1 MYTCTSSKLN
11 KRFFNRCFF
20 NWFFIQ
26 VSRAQTEHTGQYRC
40 VVADRLETTCRIT
53 VREPDYRF
61 IQPLPSNVQV
71 SPQTET
77 SLTLDATLNR
87 KATRVQWFKNNQE
100 IFPSRKHELI
110 NEHHLVALVI
120 HDLNPDDQGL
130 YRCVVAN
137 GQATSDCQVSVNLMT
152 DNNRQLIKTLKDQN
166 VYVHDTC
173 TLNVQFQGDAPDV
186 KWYKNGQDIL
196 PNPKYRLMKLGN
208 EQTLIIND
216 CQLVHDQ
223 AYYSLRLAN
232 NPKLDLTSCYVQ
244 VKDKYVNI
252 TKHLEPQRCIQG
264 QEQQVCRNEFPNENH
279 CLFFI

>member
-1 MYTCTSSKLN
+1 MKKIDLN
-11 KRFFNRCFF
+11 FFN
-20 NWFFIQ
+20 FIRK
-26 VSRAQTEHTGQYRC
+26 VSRAQTDHTGQYRC
-40 VVADRLETTCRIT
+40 VVADRLETSCHIT

-87 KATRVQWFKNNQE
+87 KANRVQWFKNTLE
-100 IFPSRKHELI
+100 ILPSRKYELV
-110 NEHHLVALVI
+110 NEHHLVALII
-120 HDLNPDDQGL
+120 HDLNQDDQGL

-137 GQATSDCQVSVNLMT
+137 GQATSECQVSVNLMT
-152 DNNRQLIKTLKDQN
+152 ENNRQLIKTLQDQN

-186 KWYKNGQDIL
+186 KWFKNGLEIVPSQ
-196 PNPKYRLMKLGN
+196 KYRVIKQAN
-208 EQTLIIND
+208 DQALIIND
-216 CQLVHDQ
+216 CQLIHDQ

-264 QEQQVCRNEFPNENH
+264 QEQQVCKRISP
-279 CLFFI
+279 